1 MSDRSDERSYRS
13 DVVTIPIV
21 WLTILLSLLVH
32 LAALWMLI
40 PDLRLLAQGNQP
52 RSDDLDR
59 LQVQLAPPPA
69 RLPQPAPPRVP
80 DVVVVPRPR
89 PPATPPRRPAP
100 QPPVIVAPSPAAPSV
115 PASPVAPPA
124 PEPPR
129 TNPPMA
135 GDLSSYIEARKRERG
150 ELPAPDTP
158 GPPSNAPA
166 AASDNGRI
174 SDAIAANL
182 PTPQSPMDGR
192 DRKRGGGIFEIKR
205 LAYDDAAFEFY
216 GWNTDMGRRT
226 AQLIE
231 VRKGSNSDMRIAVVR
246 RMIAIIR
253 QHEQG
258 DFVWESKRL
267 GRNLTL
273 SARPGDTASLEE
285 FMMQEFF
292 EGSRVR

>member
-1 MSDRSDERSYRS
+1 MNHRSEERPYRS

-32 LAALWMLI
+32 FAALWLLI
-40 PDLRLLAQGNQP
+40 PDLDRLALQNQP
-52 RSDDLDR
+52 RSDEVDQ

-69 RLPQPAPPRVP
+69 ARLPQPAPPRIPEAVIVP
-80 DVVVVPRPR
+80 PKAPVP
-89 PPATPPRRPAP
+89 PPRKPAP
-100 QPPVIVAPSPAAPSV
+100 KPPVIAAPSPAAPV
-115 PASPVAPPA
+115 IPAPPPA
-124 PEPPR
+124 PPVPEPPR
-129 TNPPMA
+129 TMPPMA

-150 ELPAPDTP
+150 ELPAPEAA
-158 GPPSNAPA
+158 GKPSNAP
-166 AASDNGRI
+166 STSSSNGRVN
-174 SDAIAANL
+174 DAIAANL
-182 PTPQSPMDGR
+182 PTTQSPIEGR
-192 DRKRGGGIFEIKR
+192 DRRRGGGIFEIKR
-205 LAYDDAAFEFY
+205 MAYDDAAFEFY
-216 GWNTDMGRRT
+216 GWNTDMGRKT

-231 VRKGSNSDMRIAVVR
+231 VRKGNNSDMRIAVVR

-258 DFVWESKRL
+258 DFVWESQRL

-273 SARPGDTASLEE
+273 SARPADTAGLEE